1 MDAPRRTALLAGLFF
16 IVTFVASIPAAL
28 FLYRDVLDN
37 TSFVVGAG
45 GDTRVY
51 LGVLLEVITVVAN
64 IATAVVLFPFVKRAS
79 ESVALGYVASRTLE
93 STLIVV
99 GLISLLAVV
108 TMRVDFAGA
117 AGADPTMYVTAGKS
131 LVAVHD
137 ATFLLGPAFCSG
149 FGNGILL
156 GYLMYRSELVPR
168 PWAVLGMVGG
178 TIAVATATAVLFGAY
193 EQTSSTNAL
202 FTLPEIVW
210 EAFLGI
216 YLTFWGFRSQSPV
229 LGDPGTRAVAAT
241 A

>member
-1 MDAPRRTALLAGLFF
+1 MEPSRRTSLLAGLFF
-16 IVTFVASIPAAL
+16 ILTFVASIPAAL
-28 FLYRDVLDN
+28 FLYKDVLDKAN
-37 TSFVVGAG
+37 FIVGAG

-51 LGVLLEVITVVAN
+51 LGAFLEIITVIAN
-64 IATAVVLFPFVKRAS
+64 IATAVVLFPVVKRAS

-108 TMRVDFAGA
+108 TMRLDFSGA
-117 AGADPTMYVTAGKS
+117 AGAEPTLYVGLGKS
-131 LVAVHD
+131 LVAIHD
-137 ATFLLGPAFCSG
+137 ATFLLGPAFCAG
-149 FGNGILL
+149 LGNGILL

-178 TIAVATATAVLFGAY
+178 AIAFATATAVLFGAY
-193 EQTSSTNAL
+193 DQTSPTNAL

-229 LGDPGTRAVAAT
+229 LGKPATGVVGAT

>member
-1 MDAPRRTALLAGLFF
+1 MEASRRTSLLAGLFF
-16 IVTFVASIPAAL
+16 ILTFVASIPAAL
-28 FLYRDVLDN
+28 FLYKDVLGDAN
-37 TSFVVGAG
+37 FIVGGA

-51 LGVLLEVITVVAN
+51 LGAFLEIITVIAN
-64 IATAVVLFPFVKRAS
+64 VATAVVLFPVLKRAS

-108 TMRVDFAGA
+108 TMRLDFAGA
-117 AGADPTMYVTAGKS
+117 AGADPTLYVTMGKS

-137 ATFLLGPAFCSG
+137 ATFLLGPAFCAG
-149 FGNGILL
+149 LGNGILL
-156 GYLMYRSELVPR
+156 GYLMYRSGLVPR

-178 TIAVATATAVLFGAY
+178 TVAFATATAVLFGAY
-193 EQTSSTNAL
+193 EQTSPINAL

-216 YLTFWGFRSQSPV
+216 YLTFWGFRKSRSLV
-229 LGDPGTRAVAAT
+229 DPASGTAGAT
-241 A
+241 V

>member
-1 MDAPRRTALLAGLFF
+1 MEATRRTSLLAGLFF

-28 FLYRDVLDN
+28 FLYKDVLKDAN
-37 TSFVVGAG
+37 FVIGAG

-51 LGVLLEVITVVAN
+51 AGAFLEVITVIAN
-64 IATAVVLFPFVKRAS
+64 IATAVVLFPIVKRAS

-108 TMRVDFAGA
+108 TMRLDFAGA
-117 AGADPTMYVTAGKS
+117 AGADPTLYVTAGKS

-137 ATFLLGPAFCSG
+137 ATFLLGPAFCAG
-149 FGNGILL
+149 LGNGILL

-178 TIAVATATAVLFGAY
+178 TIAFATATAVLFGAY
-193 EQTSSTNAL
+193 EQTSSLNAL

-216 YLTFWGFRSQSPV
+216 YLTFWGFRRQSWV
-229 LGDPGTRAVAAT
+229 LGDPATVAAT